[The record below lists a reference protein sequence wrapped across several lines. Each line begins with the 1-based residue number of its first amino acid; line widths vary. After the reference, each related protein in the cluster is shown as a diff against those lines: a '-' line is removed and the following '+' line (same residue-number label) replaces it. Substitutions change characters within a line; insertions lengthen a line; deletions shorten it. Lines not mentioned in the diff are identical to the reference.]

1 MDTALTSQNVLQRL
15 KTTENGLSDASIT
28 ALREEYGWNEL
39 PKKKKSLIAL
49 FFAQFQDILIY
60 ILIGALVL
68 TIGLRVA
75 SGDTS
80 WENSIDI
87 IAILAILILNA
98 VLGFVQEFRSGQA
111 LEGLRALTSPQARV
125 RRDGKEFFIASR
137 ELLPGDI
144 VVLET
149 GDRIS
154 ADGRLISVSH
164 LDVNESSLTGESI
177 AVSKVTDPIEG
188 TLQIGERKNM
198 VFAGTL
204 VTNGSGVYVVTATA
218 MQTEIGTIASLVAAA
233 ESPPT
238 PLEQRM
244 KQLSAVI
251 GIVVLFLCAGLAL
264 MQWHRQVGMIEIV
277 LLAISLAV
285 SAVPEGLP
293 AVVTACLAM
302 GVRRMASLHALVMQL
317 DSLETLGSISV
328 ICSDKTGTITEN
340 RMKVRET
347 WVADANAD
355 DEELLI
361 QIAASCNRAQLPD
374 LGDPTEIGLLRYAED
389 KGVPRLH
396 FDEEEIPFSSESK
409 YMQTRHGERS
419 FLKGAPEKILALCS
433 EPNEKKIEDE
443 SHAMA
448 ARGLRVLAM
457 AIIENSDIR
466 FVGLMGLED
475 PPRDAVKPAMLEAR
489 TAGIRTV
496 MITGDHADTALAIG
510 KQVGIQSDVV
520 DGHMLDTLSP
530 AQLRETVKTVS
541 VYARV
546 SPTHKIAILK
556 ALQEN
561 GHIVAMTGDGVNDAP
576 ALKAADVGIAMGKDG
591 TQVAREAASLVLTD
605 DNYATIV
612 AAIREG
618 RRIYDNI
625 RKFILYLVRAN
636 VGQILLFTITVTLGL
651 PLPLL
656 PIHILWINLMTD
668 GLPALAL
675 GMEKAEPDIMQRPP
689 RPKKEQIFTGVWAH
703 LFTAALV
710 SCGITF
716 LLFLWLLSRGDTV
729 THARTMAFTF
739 SILFE
744 LLLAFHSRSLLPVW
758 VIGMF
763 KNRWLNLAALLP
775 LALQALLIFT
785 PARDI
790 FSLSLLTPRDFVIL
804 IVAAGVGFFFLEGT
818 KPIFGMH
825 MAKKTPVIS

>member
-1 MDTALTSQNVLQRL
+1 MDTALSSSEVLVRLRTSE
-15 KTTENGLSDASIT
+15 KGLPDGVIDG
-28 ALREEYGWNEL
+28 LRKEYGWNEL
-39 PKKKKSLIAL
+39 PHKKRSLIRL

-68 TIGLRVA
+68 TIGLRIV

-80 WENSIDI
+80 LESSIDS

-98 VLGFVQEFRSGQA
+98 ALGFVQEFRSGQA
-111 LEGLRALTSPQARV
+111 LESLRALTSPQARV
-125 RRDGKEFFIASR
+125 RRDGKECFVPSR
-137 ELLPGDI
+137 DLLPGDI
-144 VVLET
+144 VILET

-154 ADGRLISVSH
+154 ADGRLITVSH
-164 LDVNESSLTGESI
+164 LEVNESSLTGESI
-177 AVSKVTDPIEG
+177 AVAKITDPISG
-188 TLQIGERKNM
+188 TLQIAERKNM

-218 MQTEIGTIASLVAAA
+218 MQTEIGTIASLVADA
-233 ESPPT
+233 EAPAT

-264 MQWHRQVGMIEIV
+264 MQWHRQVAVIDII
-277 LLAISLAV
+277 LLTISLAV

-317 DSLETLGSISV
+317 DSLETLGSVSV

-347 WVADANAD
+347 WVEEDGE

-419 FLKGAPEKILALCS
+419 FLKGAPEKILTLCKGADI
-433 EPNEKKIEDE
+433 PAIEAQA
-443 SHAMA
+443 HAMA

-457 AIIENSDIR
+457 AVIDTSDIR

-475 PPRDAVKPAMLEAR
+475 PPRDAVKPAMQEAR

-510 KQVGIQSDVV
+510 KQVGIHSDVV

-576 ALKAADVGIAMGKDG
+576 ALKAADVGIAMGRDG

-675 GMEKAEPDIMQRPP
+675 GMEKAEPDIMQRQP
-689 RPKKEQIFTGVWAH
+689 RPKSEQMFSGMWMH

-763 KNRWLNLAALLP
+763 KNHWLNLAALLP
-775 LALQALLIFT
+775 LLLQGVLLFT

-790 FSLSLLTPRDFVIL
+790 FSLSALSVRDGVIL
-804 IVAAGVGFFFLEGT
+804 IGTAGAGFFFLEAT
-818 KPIFGMH
+818 KPLFTGYTRTGVMSR
-825 MAKKTPVIS
+825 T

>member
-1 MDTALTSQNVLQRL
+1 M
-15 KTTENGLSDASIT
+15 IT
-28 ALREEYGWNEL
+28 ALSVNDVLKRLKASKEGLDESAVPTARAESGWNEL
-39 PKKKKSLIAL
+39 PHKKKSLFAL
-49 FFAQFQDILIY
+49 FLRQFQDILIY

-68 TIGLRVA
+68 MIALRVA
-75 SGDTS
+75 GGDAS
-80 WENSIDI
+80 AESSIDI
-87 IAILAILILNA
+87 IAILLILVLNA
-98 VLGFVQEFRSGQA
+98 GLGFIQEFRSGQA
-111 LEGLRALTSPQARV
+111 LEGLRELTSPQARV
-125 RRDGKEFFIASR
+125 RRGGKEFFIPSR
-137 ELLPGDI
+137 ELVPGDI
-144 VVLET
+144 VILET

-154 ADGRLISVSH
+154 ADGRVMEVSH
-164 LDVNESSLTGESI
+164 LEVNESSLTGESI
-177 AVSKVTDPIEG
+177 AVVKITDAIQG
-188 TLQIGERKNM
+188 TLPIGERKNM

-204 VTNGSGVYVVTATA
+204 VTRGAGTYIVTAIGL
-218 MQTEIGTIASLVAAA
+218 QTEIGTIASLVAAA
-233 ESPPT
+233 ETPPT
-238 PLEQRM
+238 PLERRM
-244 KQLSAVI
+244 KKLSGVI
-251 GIVVLFLCAGLAL
+251 GVAVLFLCAGLAL
-264 MQWHRQVGMIEIV
+264 VQWSRGVPGMEIV

-302 GVRRMASLHALVMQL
+302 GVRRMAGLHALVMRL

-347 WVADANAD
+347 WVADDDSD

-361 QIAASCNRAQLPD
+361 QIAASCNRAQLPN

-389 KGVPRLH
+389 KGVSRLH

-419 FLKGAPEKILALCS
+419 FLKGAPEKILALCN
-433 EPNEKKIEDE
+433 EPDE
-443 SHAMA
+443 TMIQDKSHAMA
-448 ARGLRVLAM
+448 TRGLRVLAM
-457 AIIENSDIR
+457 AIIEGSAIR
-466 FVGLMGLED
+466 FVGLMGMED

-496 MITGDHADTALAIG
+496 MITGDHADTALAIAR
-510 KQVGIQSDVV
+510 QVGIEGDVM
-520 DGHMLDTLSP
+520 DGAMLDTLSEV
-530 AQLRETVKTVS
+530 QLRETVKTVS

-546 SPTHKIAILK
+546 SPTHKISILK
-556 ALQEN
+556 ALQSH
-561 GHIVAMTGDGVNDAP
+561 GHVVAMTGDGVNDAP

-636 VGQILLFTITVTLGL
+636 VGQILLFTITVLLGL

-689 RPKKEQIFTGVWAH
+689 RPQKEQIFTGVWAN
-703 LFTAALV
+703 LFVAALL

-716 LLFLWLLSRGDTV
+716 LLFLWLLSRGDSID
-729 THARTMAFTF
+729 HARTMAFTF
-739 SILFE
+739 SIIFE
-744 LLLAFHSRSLLPVW
+744 ILLAFHSRSTLPVW

-763 KNRWLNLAALLP
+763 KNRFLNLAALLP
-775 LALQALLIFT
+775 FALQALLIFT
-785 PARDI
+785 PLREV
-790 FSLSLLTPRDFVIL
+790 FSLVALTAQDFVL
-804 IVAAGVGFFFLEGT
+804 LCTLAAVGFLFLEGA
-818 KPIFGMH
+818 KPLFGRTGSRLQKLP
-825 MAKKTPVIS
+825 A

>member
-1 MDTALTSQNVLQRL
+1 M
-15 KTTENGLSDASIT
+15 IT
-28 ALREEYGWNEL
+28 ALSINDVLERFKASNEGLADSAVQGVRAEYGWNEL
-39 PKKKKSLIAL
+39 PEKKKSLFVL
-49 FFAQFQDILIY
+49 FLHQFKDILIY

-68 TIGLRVA
+68 MIGMRVA
-75 SGDTS
+75 SGDAS
-80 WENSIDI
+80 IESSIDI
-87 IAILAILILNA
+87 IAILLILVLNA
-98 VLGFVQEFRSGQA
+98 GLGFIQEFRSGQA
-111 LEGLRALTSPQARV
+111 LQGLRELTSPQARV
-125 RRDGKEFFIASR
+125 RRNGKEFFIPSR
-137 ELLPGDI
+137 ELVPGDI
-144 VVLET
+144 VILET

-154 ADGRLISVSH
+154 ADGRVLEVSH
-164 LDVNESSLTGESI
+164 LEVNESSLTGESI
-177 AVSKVTDPIEG
+177 AVAKITEPIAG
-188 TLQIGERKNM
+188 TLSIGERKNM

-204 VTNGSGVYVVTATA
+204 VTRGAGIYMVTATGL
-218 MQTEIGTIASLVAAA
+218 QTEIGTIASLVAAA
-233 ESPPT
+233 EAPPT
-238 PLEQRM
+238 PLERRM
-244 KQLSAVI
+244 KKLSGMI
-251 GIVVLFLCAGLAL
+251 GIVVLFLCAGLAFV
-264 MQWHRQVGMIEIV
+264 QWSRGVPTIEIV

-302 GVRRMASLHALVMQL
+302 GVRRMAGLHALVMQL

-347 WVADANAD
+347 WVGDDDGD

-361 QIAASCNRAQLPD
+361 QIAASCNRAQLPN

-389 KGVPRLH
+389 KGVSRLH

-419 FLKGAPEKILALCS
+419 FLKGAPEKILALCT
-433 EPNEKKIEDE
+433 EPDEKMIEDE

-448 ARGLRVLAM
+448 LRGLRVLAM
-457 AIIENSDIR
+457 AVIENSEIR
-466 FVGLMGLED
+466 FVGLMGMED

-496 MITGDHADTALAIG
+496 MITGDHADTALAIAH
-510 KQVGIQSDVV
+510 QVGIEGDVM
-520 DGHMLDTLSP
+520 DGAMLDTLSEV
-530 AQLRETVKTVS
+530 QLRETVKTVS

-546 SPTHKIAILK
+546 SPTHKISILK
-556 ALQEN
+556 ALQSH

-636 VGQILLFTITVTLGL
+636 VGQILLFTITVLLGL

-689 RPKKEQIFTGVWAH
+689 RPQKEQIFTGVWAH
-703 LFTAALV
+703 LFIAALI

-716 LLFLWLLSRGDTV
+716 VLFLWLLSTGDTLN
-729 THARTMAFTF
+729 HARTMAFTF
-739 SILFE
+739 SIIFE
-744 LLLAFHSRSLLPVW
+744 ILLAFHSRSLLPVW
-758 VIGMF
+758 AIGMF

-775 LALQALLIFT
+775 LILQALLLFT
-785 PARDI
+785 PLREI
-790 FSLSLLTPRDFVIL
+790 FSLAALDAQDFVIL
-804 IVAAGVGFFFLEGT
+804 ITAAAVGFLFLEGT
-818 KPIFGMH
+818 KPLF
-825 MAKKTPVIS
+825 AERTVQRQTLSA